1 MGDPA
6 GIGSE
11 IIVKALA
18 GYPKPWPCRFVVI
31 GDAGRLADAVRLCGT
46 GQRLLA
52 VKHSHEA
59 SAQLDLIAC
68 YDLGLALADMPY
80 GQLSALAG
88 ECAYRAVAV
97 AARWAMQKEIAAM
110 VTAPLN
116 KAALHMAGHK
126 YPGHTEM
133 LAALS
138 GVDEVSLMMARPD
151 LVVIHVTM
159 HVGLLDAIAL
169 IEPGLVYRTIARGHA
184 ALCAAGVARPRI
196 AVCGVNP
203 HAGENGLFG
212 AGEEEKKIVPAIARA
227 RAEGW
232 EVSGPHPADTL
243 FYRARRGDFDLV
255 VAMYHDQGLGP
266 IKVLG
271 IDEAVNV
278 TVGLPVIR
286 TSVGHGTAFDIA
298 GQGKA
303 DARGMVA
310 AIEQAV
316 RLAQRPMAAA

>member
-18 GYPKPWPCRFVVI
+18 DFLQPWPCRFIVI
-31 GDAGRLADAVRLCGT
+31 GDADKLLDAVRLCG
-46 GQRLLA
+46 GRQKLIRA
-52 VKHSHEA
+52 RAPDEA
-59 SAQLDLIAC
+59 SGQPDTIAC
-68 YDLGLALADMPY
+68 FDLGLSLGALPY
-80 GQLSALAG
+80 GQLAADAG
-88 ECAYRAVAV
+88 ECAYQAVAV
-97 AARWAMQKEIAAM
+97 ATQWAMQHQIAAL

-116 KAALHMAGHK
+116 KAALHMAGYK
-126 YPGHTEM
+126 FPGHTEM
-133 LAALS
+133 LAALT

-151 LVVIHVTM
+151 LAVIHVTM
-159 HVGLLDAIAL
+159 HVGLLDAIAM
-169 IEPGLVYRTIARGHA
+169 IEPGLVYRTIARGYD
-184 ALCAAGVARPRI
+184 ALYAAGVARPRV
-196 AVCGVNP
+196 AVCGINP
-203 HAGENGLFG
+203 HAGENGVFG
-212 AGEEEKKIVPAIARA
+212 AGEEERKIVPAILRA
-227 RAEGW
+227 QAEGLD
-232 EVSGPHPADTL
+232 VSGPHPADTL

-310 AIEQAV
+310 AINQAI
-316 RLAQRPMAAA
+316 RLARRRAAA

>member
-6 GIGSE
+6 GIGPE
-11 IIVKALA
+11 IIVRALA
-18 GYPKPWPCRFVVI
+18 DYPKTWPCRFIVI
-31 GDAGRLADAVRLCGT
+31 GDVGRLTDAVRLCGT
-46 GQRLLA
+46 GQSLLA
-52 VKHSHEA
+52 AKHPYEA
-59 SAQLDLIAC
+59 SAQPDVIMC
-68 YDLGLALADMPY
+68 YDLGLAMADMPY

-88 ECAYRAVAV
+88 ECAYRAVVV
-97 AARWAMQKEIAAM
+97 AAQWAMQSEIAAL

-133 LAALS
+133 LAALT

-159 HVGLLDAIAL
+159 HLGLLDAIAL

-184 ALCAAGVARPRI
+184 ALCAAGIARPRI

-212 AGEEEKKIVPAIARA
+212 DGEEEKKIIPALTRA
-227 RAEGW
+227 QAEGW
-232 EVSGPHPADTL
+232 DVSGPHPADTL

-286 TSVGHGTAFDIA
+286 TSVAHGTAFDIA
-298 GQGKA
+298 GRGQA

-310 AIEQAV
+310 AIQQAV
-316 RLAQRPMAAA
+316 RLAQRHEVD